1 MPVTMRARGPTRGSS
16 TMLEMFEDSRMQAII
31 GRKASPLVTGL

>member
-16 TMLEMFEDSRMQAII
+16 TMLEVFEASRMQAIM